1 MRQCQNGY
9 TYRMV
14 KWSIMQGSYILDWL
28 IVGGGIQGT
37 HLSLVLSQRVGVPH
51 NRIRVLDTYEEPL
64 AQWHMATANTG
75 MHFLRSTAVHH
86 LDLHPKSLIQF
97 ADQWQ
102 HQHAYVCTEP
112 YQRPALAL
120 FNAHTASLIAHHR
133 LDDMRLVG
141 RATALQ
147 RYPGGWRVETTNGG
161 LEARHVI
168 LAIGGMEHLCWPD
181 WSKHI
186 HALGAPVQHIFA
198 PGFRRADKT
207 QWRQAV
213 IVGGGISGVQT
224 ALTMAQQQPNDVVLL
239 SRYPLNSRQFD
250 VDECW
255 TGRCLKAFL
264 QEPSLNNRRDMINR
278 ARFLGTVPPELV
290 EQVYVMCDEGMLRY
304 EVADVVDACYQHH
317 GMITLTLAHRPDTLA
332 TDCLIFAT
340 GFDMM
345 RPGGVWLDDAIAH
358 FNLPCAACGYPVVDH
373 TLAWAPGLY
382 VVGPLA
388 ELEIGPIARSI
399 AGARFAGKRIAA
411 AASML

>member
-1 MRQCQNGY
+1 
-9 TYRMV
+9 
-14 KWSIMQGSYILDWL
+14 MQGALLDWL

-37 HLSLVLSQRVGVPH
+37 HLSLVLNKRAGVPH

-75 MHFLRSTAVHH
+75 MQFLRSTAVHH
-86 LDLHPKSLIQF
+86 LDLPPKSLIQF
-97 ADQWQ
+97 ADQRQ
-102 HQHAYVCTEP
+102 HQHTYMFTDP
-112 YQRPALAL
+112 YQRPALTL
-120 FNAHTASLIAHHR
+120 FNAHTASLIARHR

-147 RYPGGWRVETTNGG
+147 RCPGGWRVETTNGS
-161 LEARHVI
+161 LEAQRVI
-168 LAIGGMEHLCWPD
+168 LAIGGMEHRCWPD
-181 WSKHI
+181 WAQRI

-198 PGFRRADKT
+198 PRFRRADKT
-207 QWRQAV
+207 HWRQAV

-224 ALTMAQQQPNDVVLL
+224 ALAMAHQQPNDVVLL
-239 SRYPLNSRQFD
+239 SRHPLSSRQFD
-250 VDECW
+250 IDACW

-264 QEPSLNNRRDMINR
+264 QEPNFSRRRDMITQ

-290 EQVYVMCDEGMLRY
+290 EQVHSMCDEGMLRY
-304 EVADVVDACYQHH
+304 NVADVVGAEYHQYH
-317 GMITLTLAHRPDTLA
+317 GMIALTLAHRPDTLY
-332 TDCLIFAT
+332 TDCLILAT

-345 RPGGVWLDDAIAH
+345 RPGSVWLDDAITR

-382 VVGPLA
+382 GVGPLA